1 MISRKYLIFF
11 FCLLF
16 TSFLY
21 SQNNSENP
29 NFIFIL
35 ADDQGW
41 NGTSVEMLNGLKE
54 SKSDFYETPEIEK
67 IAKEGMKFS
76 YAYASAPV
84 CAPSR
89 YSIQFGKTPARLQ
102 MIRVGMNTE
111 HINHGS
117 ELTIPKQLKKINPSY
132 NTAHFGKWGM
142 DSNPKTLGYN
152 ESDGATK
159 NKDGVFNWNSNKLQW
174 SNNIDDD
181 PKKIFSVTER
191 SINFIE
197 KNNKNKTPFFLQIS
211 HYAIHSDIL
220 ARKKTFQKFKNKKP
234 GEIHN
239 NIGLAA
245 MTFDLD
251 ESVGLIL
258 DKIEELGLK
267 ENTFIIYSSDNGS
280 VPIIVP
286 KKYYE
291 KSYNYPLKR
300 GKWDATEGGV
310 RVPFIMSGPNI
321 KSNIYSNTP
330 ISFSDL
336 LPTIIDLAGEKK
348 LSDKSLDGGS
358 FKKILLQQSNRVK
371 RNIEGIIFHVPYKNK
386 IALERA
392 HSAIIIDSFKLIK
405 YHDNGELNLFDVK
418 NDLSETL
425 DLSKILLKGKLINT
439 KIKRRL
445 EKLLD
450 DYLTNVQAPKWKPGI
465 TWKENP
471 LRIINSYH

>member
-1 MISRKYLIFF
+1 MRHLLLITLI
-11 FCLLF
+11 LLF
-16 TSFLY
+16 QNSN
-21 SQNNSENP
+21 SQNHSKAP

-41 NGTSVEMLNGLKE
+41 NGTSVNMIDGNNL
-54 SKSDFYETPEIEK
+54 SKSDFYETPNIER
-67 IAKEGMKFS
+67 IASQGMIFS
-76 YAYASAPV
+76 NAYASAPV

-89 YSIQFGKTPARLQ
+89 YSIQFGKTPARIQ

-111 HINHGS
+111 HIDHDS
-117 ELTIPKQLKKINPSY
+117 ELTIPKQLKKINPNY

-142 DSNPKTLGYN
+142 DSNPKTLGYDT
-152 ESDGATK
+152 SDGATK

-174 SNNIDDD
+174 SNNESVD
-181 PKKIFSVTER
+181 PKKIFSITER
-191 SINFIE
+191 AIDFIE
-197 KNNKNKTPFFLQIS
+197 ENNEKNTPFFLQIS

-220 ARKKTFQKFKNKKP
+220 ARRSTYNKFKDKKP
-234 GEIHN
+234 GKIHN
-239 NIGLAA
+239 NLGLAA

-267 ENTFIIYSSDNGS
+267 ENTYIIYSSDNGS

-336 LPTIIDLAGEKK
+336 LPTIIDVAGGKK
-348 LSDKSLDGGS
+348 ISDKSLDGGS
-358 FKKILLQQSNRVK
+358 FKKILLQQSNRIK
-371 RNIEGIIFHVPYKNK
+371 RNIEGIIFHVPYENK

-405 YHDNGELNLFDVK
+405 YHDNGEINLYDIK
-418 NDLSETL
+418 NDLSESV
-425 DLSKILLKGKLINT
+425 DLAKILQMKKLINA
-439 KIKRRL
+439 KIIRRL

-450 DYLTNVQAPKWKPGI
+450 NYLIEVQAPKWKPGI

-471 LRIINSYH
+471 LKIINSYH